1 MNFDEFLQPAIYG
14 LTGKPGAGKSYFAT
28 RLIIAEI
35 TTGNNRPIV
44 TNVPINKS
52 KLREYVGKDF
62 YYYPLETYTDN
73 KAFFTNRG
81 YYNIENL
88 PPSQNVDF
96 APLLKDND
104 EGVLFIVDE
113 AHLYF
118 NARNWKHMPQATI
131 SYITTI
137 RHVGDSLVWMC
148 QRFSDID
155 SQIRGKTQA
164 FHVLRNLEKEKLGM
178 FKRGTGF
185 RCYQYLE
192 ECHVSAHGSQNAQS
206 SQDFSYPFDIK
217 IAECYSTSLFNKSHD
232 KKYRIKAIPLN
243 YVVYAGITV
252 FALGLYWFSQGGFSK
267 VMSSLIPNMAQVQEH
282 AIDESTNFES
292 NQTITNAYRAQP
304 LPLVDPFIEQNQ
316 TFYEDPSFIFGDKQ
330 ERVPKW
336 IQTTEEDWQRRKEFY
351 FGLSRK
357 CKLIF
362 VSDKESN
369 TKSSGFSFSASWS
382 EFAYSNRVDLSF
394 ENGVWMVQTPYF
406 LSFLEWV
413 RDKGKG
419 ANLKEIDF
427 TLKENCKFSLDH
439 GYEIPVQ
446 NAIATQGIIQNQT
459 QYKQV
464 GFRLEIIFQAIQEN
478 ELLKVN
484 LMNSDVMDMASDIPV
499 LQTFNSENITDVQP
513 EMTYQIAD
521 FKSTTASQNRGI
533 FNSSSVETT
542 ITNKLFLVYGD
553 I

>member
-1 MNFDEFLQPAIYG
+1 MNFSEFLQPAIYG

-35 TTGNNRPIV
+35 TSGKNRPIV

-81 YYNIENL
+81 FYNIENL

-185 RCYQYLE
+185 RCYQYME

-217 IAECYSTSLFNKSHD
+217 IAECYNTSLFNKSHD
-232 KKYRIKAIPLN
+232 KKYKIKAIPLN
-243 YVVYAGITV
+243 YVIYAVITF
-252 FALGLYWFSQGGFSK
+252 FAVGLYWFSQGGFSK
-267 VMSSLIPNMAQVQEH
+267 IISSMIPDMAQVQTGE
-282 AIDESTNFES
+282 IETKLNDNNYTSINS
-292 NQTITNAYRAQP
+292 YQTSP
-304 LPLVDPFIEQNQ
+304 LPLFDPFIEDNQ
-316 TFYEDPSFIFGDKQ
+316 SYYEDPNFIFGRED
-330 ERVPKW
+330 EIEPKW
-336 IQTTEEDWQRRKEFY
+336 IQTNEEDWQRRKDFY
-351 FGLSRK
+351 FGISRK

-369 TKSSGFSFSASWS
+369 SKSTGFTFSASWS
-382 EFAYSNRVDLSF
+382 EFAYANRVDLSF
-394 ENGVWMVQTPYF
+394 EKGVWMVQTPYF

-427 TLKENCKFSLDH
+427 TLKENCRFKLDH

-446 NAIATQGIIQNQT
+446 NSIATQGIIQNQT

-464 GFRLEIIFQAIQEN
+464 GFQLDILFQAIEQKDI
-478 ELLKVN
+478 LKVH
-484 LMNSDVMDMASDIPV
+484 LINSDVMDMASDIPV
-499 LQTFNSENITDVQP
+499 LQTFNSENIIDVEP

-521 FKSTTASQNRGI
+521 FKSTTASQSKGI
-533 FNSSSVETT
+533 FNSSSVETI

>member
-1 MNFDEFLQPAIYG
+1 MNFSEFLQPAIYG

-35 TTGNNRPIV
+35 TSGKNRPIV

-81 YYNIENL
+81 FYNIENL

-185 RCYQYLE
+185 RCYQYME

-217 IAECYSTSLFNKSHD
+217 IAECYNTSLFNKSHD
-232 KKYRIKAIPLN
+232 KKYKIKAIPLN
-243 YVVYAGITV
+243 YVIYAVITF
-252 FALGLYWFSQGGFSK
+252 FAVGLYWFSQGGFSK
-267 VMSSLIPNMAQVQEH
+267 IISSMIPDMAQVQTGE
-282 AIDESTNFES
+282 IETKLNDNNYTSINS
-292 NQTITNAYRAQP
+292 YQTSP
-304 LPLVDPFIEQNQ
+304 LPLFDPFIEDNQ
-316 TFYEDPSFIFGDKQ
+316 SYYEDPNFIFGRED
-330 ERVPKW
+330 EIEPKW
-336 IQTTEEDWQRRKEFY
+336 IQTNEEDWQRRKDFY
-351 FGLSRK
+351 FGISRK

-369 TKSSGFSFSASWS
+369 SKSTGFTFSASWS
-382 EFAYSNRVDLSF
+382 EFAYANRVDLSF
-394 ENGVWMVQTPYF
+394 EKGVWMVQTSYF

-427 TLKENCKFSLDH
+427 TLKENCRFKLDH

-446 NAIATQGIIQNQT
+446 NSIATQGIIQNQT

-464 GFRLEIIFQAIQEN
+464 GFQLDILFQAIEQKDI
-478 ELLKVN
+478 LKVH
-484 LMNSDVMDMASDIPV
+484 LINSDVMDMASDIPV
-499 LQTFNSENITDVQP
+499 LQTFNSENIIDVEP

-521 FKSTTASQNRGI
+521 FKSTTASQSKGI
-533 FNSSSVETT
+533 FNSSSVETI

>member
-1 MNFDEFLQPAIYG
+1 MNFSEFLQPAIYG

-35 TTGNNRPIV
+35 TSGKNRPIV

-185 RCYQYLE
+185 RCYQYME

-217 IAECYSTSLFNKSHD
+217 IAECYNTSLFNKSHD
-232 KKYRIKAIPLN
+232 KKYKIKAIPLN
-243 YVVYAGITV
+243 YVIYAVITF
-252 FALGLYWFSQGGFSK
+252 FAVGLYWFSQGGFSK
-267 VMSSLIPNMAQVQEH
+267 IISSMIPDMAQVQTGE
-282 AIDESTNFES
+282 IETKLNDNNYTSINS
-292 NQTITNAYRAQP
+292 YQTSP
-304 LPLVDPFIEQNQ
+304 LPLFDPFIEDNQ
-316 TFYEDPSFIFGDKQ
+316 SYYEDPNFIFGRED
-330 ERVPKW
+330 EIEPKW
-336 IQTTEEDWQRRKEFY
+336 IQTNEEDWQRRKDFY
-351 FGLSRK
+351 FGISRK

-369 TKSSGFSFSASWS
+369 SKSTGFTFSASWS
-382 EFAYSNRVDLSF
+382 EFAYANRVDLSF
-394 ENGVWMVQTPYF
+394 EKGVWMVQTPYF

-427 TLKENCKFSLDH
+427 TLKENCRFKLDH

-446 NAIATQGIIQNQT
+446 NSIATQGIIQNQT

-464 GFRLEIIFQAIQEN
+464 GFQLDILFQAIEQKDI
-478 ELLKVN
+478 LKVH
-484 LMNSDVMDMASDIPV
+484 LINSDVMDMASDIPV
-499 LQTFNSENITDVQP
+499 LQTFNSENIIDVEP

-521 FKSTTASQNRGI
+521 FKSTTASQSKGI
-533 FNSSSVETT
+533 FNSSSVETI

>member
-1 MNFDEFLQPAIYG
+1 MNFSEFLQPAIYG

-35 TTGNNRPIV
+35 TSGKNRPIV

-185 RCYQYLE
+185 RCYQYME
-192 ECHVSAHGSQNAQS
+192 ECHVSAHGSLNAQS

-217 IAECYSTSLFNKSHD
+217 IAECYNTSLFNKSHD
-232 KKYRIKAIPLN
+232 KKYKIKAIPLN
-243 YVVYAGITV
+243 YVIYAVITF
-252 FALGLYWFSQGGFSK
+252 FAVGLYWFSQGGFSK
-267 VMSSLIPNMAQVQEH
+267 IISSMIPDMAQVQTGE
-282 AIDESTNFES
+282 IETKLNDNNYTSINS
-292 NQTITNAYRAQP
+292 YQTSP
-304 LPLVDPFIEQNQ
+304 LPLFDPFIEDNQ
-316 TFYEDPSFIFGDKQ
+316 SYYEDPNFIFGRED
-330 ERVPKW
+330 EIEPKW
-336 IQTTEEDWQRRKEFY
+336 IQTNEEDWQRRKDFY
-351 FGLSRK
+351 FGISRK

-369 TKSSGFSFSASWS
+369 SKSTGFTFSASWS
-382 EFAYSNRVDLSF
+382 EFAYANRVDLSF
-394 ENGVWMVQTPYF
+394 EKGVWMVQTPYF

-427 TLKENCKFSLDH
+427 TLKENCRFKLDH

-446 NAIATQGIIQNQT
+446 NSIATQGIIQNQI

-464 GFRLEIIFQAIQEN
+464 GFQLDILFQAIEQKDI
-478 ELLKVN
+478 LKVH
-484 LMNSDVMDMASDIPV
+484 LINSDVMDMASDIPV
-499 LQTFNSENITDVQP
+499 LQTFNSENIIDVEP

-521 FKSTTASQNRGI
+521 FKSTTASQSKGI
-533 FNSSSVETT
+533 FNSSSVETI